1 MAGKSRIAESYVQ
14 VEPVLAGMS
23 DAIAEQLEEGFKESN
38 KQTKDQSEDIGKE
51 SGVALAAAAASAIGA
66 GAIAAALGAQFK
78 QGYENAI
85 EQMDANSSITA
96 NLNLDAEQ
104 SKMVSESVKDL
115 YTSGLGESY
124 EEVAQSMESVVGTI
138 QGAREASAD
147 ELSKMGRDIGNLSKQ
162 YDVESGEVAR
172 AVNGMMGTGFAESSD
187 EAFQTIHNGFQVM
200 GEYGTE
206 WIDTLRE
213 STGEFTTFGL
223 EGDAAIQLMKE
234 GMDAGI
240 MQTDLWAD
248 AFNEMSIRL
257 QDGTADE
264 YLMNIGLDP
273 AQIKAQIA
281 EGGDAAQEAFT
292 DIMIGLQNNGGMEDF
307 AGILGSIGED
317 YNAEINKMDFSV
329 IQQGLGDTVQS
340 LDEFDAAVNS
350 GISHELTEIQRNF
363 EQAFTDAIIPILEA
377 ILPLITSFTEFLKE
391 NTWVLK
397 ILVPILG
404 VALVAAL
411 LLMTAALWSAV
422 PAAWALIVPLLP
434 IVGTILLIVAA
445 VAAVIAIGWL
455 LVKHWDSIWGFVKNI
470 AGSVGEFFVNLWNG
484 IGDFFIGLWNGIIGF
499 FADTWGNFMD
509 FLAEGWSQI
518 AGFFIGMWDG
528 PIGWFVDAWNS
539 VGDFFVG
546 LWNGLLDFFIGIY
559 DAIID
564 IINEIIDLVPGGR
577 FVVEGVGG
585 FLGNFG
591 INVPFMAEGGT
602 IPARPGGT
610 LAVLGESGRDEVVMD
625 KGKWNKALDMINANG
640 VSKAAPVIN
649 QNITVNQQPGESTD
663 ELLERLNWHMDFT
676 GTR

>member
-1 MAGKSRIAESYVQ
+1 MAGKSRIGEVYLQ

-23 DAIAEQLEEGFKESN
+23 DAIAEQVKDGFDKSN
-38 KQTKDQSEDIGKE
+38 KKTEDQSTETGKK
-51 SGVALAAAAASAIGA
+51 SGVALASAAAAAIGA
-66 GAIAAALGAQFK
+66 GAIAAAIGAQFK

-85 EQMDANSSITA
+85 EQIDANNSITA
-96 NLNLDAEQ
+96 NLNLDADQ
-104 SKMVSESVKDL
+104 SAMVSESVKEL

-124 EEVAQSMESVVGTI
+124 TAVAESMESIVGTI
-138 QGAREASAD
+138 QGAREMSAD
-147 ELSKMGRDIGNLSKQ
+147 ELAKMGRDMSNLSSQ

-172 AVNGMMGTGFAESSD
+172 AVNGMIGTGFAENSD

-213 STGEFTTFGL
+213 FTGEFTTFGL

-264 YLMNIGLDP
+264 YLKNIGLDP

-292 DIMIGLQNNGGMEDF
+292 DIMVGLQQNGGMEEF

-329 IQQGLGDTVQS
+329 IQQGLGDSVQS
-340 LDEFDAAVNS
+340 LEEFDEAVNS
-350 GISHELTEIQRNF
+350 GIAHEFGEIQRSF
-363 EQAFTDAIIPILEA
+363 EQAFVDAIVPVLEA
-377 ILPLITSFTEFLKE
+377 ILPIISSIAEFLKE
-391 NTWVLK
+391 NTWVLQ

-404 VALVAAL
+404 VVLVAAL
-411 LLMTAALWSAV
+411 VLIAASLWAV
-422 PAAWALIVPLLP
+422 AAAGWAAVAPFLP
-434 IVGTILLIVAA
+434 IVLA
-445 VAAVIAIGWL
+445 VVAVIAAVGL
-455 LVKHWDSIWGFVKNI
+455 LI
-470 AGSVGEFFVNLWNG
+470 AGIWWLFKNWDTVWNG
-484 IGDFFIGLWNGIIGF
+484 IKNITASVGDFFVGLWSGIVNFFVGLWNGF
-499 FADTWGNFMD
+499 LDFM
-509 FLAEGWSQI
+509 AEGWSQI
-518 AGFFIGMWDG
+518 AGFFVGIWDG
-528 PIGWFVDAWNS
+528 TIGWFQSAWTA
-539 VGDFFVG
+539 VGDFFVD

-559 DAIID
+559 NAIKQIINDIID
-564 IINEIIDLVPGGR
+564 MVPGGR

-591 INVPFMAEGGT
+591 INLPFMADGGT
-602 IPARPGGT
+602 VPARQGGT
-610 LAVLGESGRDEVVMD
+610 LAVLGEAGRDEVVMD
-625 KGKWNKALDMINANG
+625 KGKWNRLLDDIDRSGG
-640 VSKAAPVIN
+640 VKGGNVIN
-649 QNITVNQQPGESTD
+649 QEIAIYQQPGESTE
-663 ELLERLNWHMDFT
+663 ELLDRLNQHMDFT
-676 GTR
+676 GLR